1 MKKTVITAS
10 LALGMAVVP
19 ALAANYTLKSPDG
32 RIAADISSDN
42 GISYSVTFDNAQ
54 IISPSALSMEVK
66 GGKTVGAAPVKAKV
80 AGRSSVKGKIASPF
94 YRADSIAEN
103 YNQLT
108 IKVDKDWNLTFRA
121 YNDGVAYRWAYT
133 GKKPIEVAA
142 EGVEY
147 NFPIDAPTTVPYV
160 NKSNPQ
166 SFKEQFMNSFE
177 NTYTHLPVSKLESRR
192 LMFLPLAVR
201 PVEGNPNVAV
211 TIVESDLNN
220 YPGLFLNHAEG
231 TSLKGVFA
239 PKPSKEHRGGHIQT
253 QMIVDETHDYIASVD
268 GARTFPWRIA
278 VVTDDDK
285 DIAATNLTYLLATP
299 SKVADTSWIKPGKVA
314 WDWWNDWNL
323 DGVPFK
329 TGVNND
335 TYKAYID
342 FASKHGIEYVI
353 LDEGWARSGKC
364 DLFDVIPEINL
375 PELVEYGK
383 SRNVG
388 LILWAGYMAFA
399 KEMERVCSEY
409 AKMGI
414 KGFKVDFLDRN
425 DQIITDFEQKAAEM
439 CAKYNMLLDIH
450 GTHIPA
456 GINRTWPNVVN
467 VEGVFGLEQMKWSP
481 NTVDMMDNDCTIP
494 FLRQVG
500 GPLDYTQGAMRNATR
515 SNYHPCN
522 NEPMSQGT
530 RAHQLALYMIFDS
543 PLNMLCDTPS
553 AYDREPACTEFIAQV
568 PTTWDETRVLTGRM
582 GDYIAT
588 ARRKGDTWYIGA
600 ITDWTPR
607 DLTADLS
614 FLTPGV
620 TYDADA
626 FIDGPN
632 AHRIGR
638 DFARLSGTVTST
650 SRPTVH
656 LAPGGGAA
664 VKLTPRK

>member
-1 MKKTVITAS
+1 MKQLVV
-10 LALGMAVVP
+10 LALLGVAVGP
-19 ALAANYTLKSPDG
+19 TFAAEYSLKSPDG
-32 RIAADISSDN
+32 RIAANISSDK
-42 GISYSVTFDNAQ
+42 GLTYSVNFNNTPVID
-54 IISPSALSMEVK
+54 PSAISISVK
-66 GGKTVGAAPVKAKV
+66 GGKTIGSAPTKTKV
-80 AGRSSVKGKIASPF
+80 ISRTSVSDKIAAPF
-94 YRADSIAEN
+94 YRADSITEN

-108 IKVDKDWNLTFRA
+108 LKVDRDWNLTFRA

-133 GKKPIEVAA
+133 GNTPIEVAA

-147 NFPIDAPTTVPYV
+147 NFPTDAPAIVPYV
-160 NKSNPQ
+160 NQSNPR
-166 SFKEQFMNSFE
+166 SFREQFNTSFE
-177 NTYTHLPVSKLESRR
+177 NTYTHAPVSQLESRR

-201 PVEGNPNVAV
+201 PVEDSPNVAV
-211 TIVESDLNN
+211 TITESDLNN

-231 TSLKGVFA
+231 KSLRGVFA
-239 PKPSKEHRGGHIQT
+239 PCPSKEHRGGHIQT
-253 QMIVDETHDYIASVD
+253 QMIVDETHDYIASVT

-278 VVTDDDK
+278 IVTENDRDL
-285 DIAATNLTYLLATP
+285 AATNLTYLLAAP
-299 SKVADTSWIKPGKVA
+299 SKVADVSWIKPGKVA

-323 DGVPFK
+323 YGVPFR

-342 FASKHGIEYVI
+342 FASKNGIEYVI
-353 LDEGWARSGKC
+353 LDEGWAVSGKC
-364 DLFDVIPEINL
+364 DLFDVVSEINL

-399 KEMERVCSEY
+399 KEMERVCAEY
-409 AKMGI
+409 SKMGI

-425 DQIITDFEQKAAEM
+425 DQIMTNFEQKAAEM

-481 NTVDMMDNDCTIP
+481 ASIDMVDNDCTIP

-515 SNYHPCN
+515 SNYHPSN
-522 NEPMSQGT
+522 SEPMSQGT

-543 PLNMLCDTPS
+543 PLNMLCDSPS
-553 AYDREPACTEFIAQV
+553 AYEREPESTSFIAKV

-588 ARRKGDTWYIGA
+588 ARRKGSTWYIGA
-600 ITDWTPR
+600 ITDWNAR
-607 DLTADLS
+607 DLTIDLS
-614 FLTPGV
+614 FLSPGV
-620 TYDADA
+620 TYDYTA

-632 AHRIGR
+632 AHRIAR
-638 DFARLSGTVTST
+638 DYTRLTGTTHST
-650 SRPTVH
+650 ARPTLH

-664 VKLTPRK
+664 LTLTPHKE